1 MIKWKFSQGYKDG
14 SIFTNQYHVI
24 LIKNHMISIDT
35 EKALDK
41 IQPPFLINTLQEVS
55 IVSSHLNITVAIYGQ
70 THS

>member
-14 SIFTNQYHVI
+14 AIFTNQYHRN
-24 LIKNHMISIDT
+24 KNHMVISIDT
-35 EKALDK
+35 EEALDK

-55 IVSSHLNITVAIYGQ
+55 IVSSHLNITVAVYGQ

>member
-1 MIKWKFSQGYKDG
+1 M
-14 SIFTNQYHVI
+14 V
-24 LIKNHMISIDT
+24 ISIDT
-35 EKALDK
+35 EEALDK